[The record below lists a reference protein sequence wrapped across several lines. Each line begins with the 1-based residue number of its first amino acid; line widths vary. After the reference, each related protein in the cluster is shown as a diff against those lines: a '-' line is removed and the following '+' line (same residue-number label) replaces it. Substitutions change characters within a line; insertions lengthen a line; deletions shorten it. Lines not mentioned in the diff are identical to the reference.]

1 MIPINAIQ
9 QLSFTVFDFETSG
22 LDPKNDRVIEMAA
35 IRVVNGVV
43 AGEFSTLVQY
53 DGKLSPKITELTGI
67 TDDMTAC
74 GMDEDTAFRI
84 LNRMLGDH
92 ILIAHNAQF
101 DLSFLHHSLMRI
113 AGRSFRNDFIDT
125 LTISRARHVY
135 PHTLKDMC
143 DRYGIPLIGG
153 HRALNDVIACWELFR
168 TMHEEQPAMDSL
180 NVLGYMRKY
189 GPPKWSP
196 PNAKLVPIELKYAP
210 REA

>member
-1 MIPINAIQ
+1 MTFNPA
-9 QLSFTVFDFETSG
+9 LSYTIFDFETSG
-22 LDPKNDRVIEMAA
+22 LDPKKDRVIEMAA
-35 IRVVNGVV
+35 IRVVNGEI
-43 AGEFSTLVQY
+43 ASEFSTLVQY
-53 DGKLSPKITELTGI
+53 EGKLSSKITQLTGI

-84 LNRMLGDH
+84 LNRFIGDH

-125 LTISRARHVY
+125 LTISRQRHVY

-153 HRALNDVIACWELFR
+153 HRALNDVVACWELFR
-168 TMHEEQPAMDSL
+168 TMEEEQPSPEAL
-180 NVLGYMRKY
+180 NLLGYMKKY
-189 GPPKWSP
+189 GPPAWSP
-196 PNAKLVPIELKYAP
+196 PHAKLVPIELKYEP
-210 REA
+210 RNA

>member
-1 MIPINAIQ
+1 MQFIKNH
-9 QLSFTVFDFETSG
+9 SFTIFDFETSG

-43 AGEFSTLVQY
+43 ASEFSTLVQY
-53 DGKLSPKITELTGI
+53 EGKLTPKITELTGI
-67 TDDMTAC
+67 TDEMTAC

-92 ILIAHNAQF
+92 ILVAHNAAF

-113 AGRSFRNDFIDT
+113 AGRSFKNDFIDT
-125 LTISRARHVY
+125 LTISRERHVY

-143 DRYGIPLIGG
+143 DRYAIPLIGG

-168 TMHEEQPAMDSL
+168 SLDDEQSAEPYL
-180 NVLGYMRKY
+180 NTLGYMKKY
-189 GPPKWSP
+189 GPPAWSP
-196 PNAKLVPIELKYAP
+196 PHAKLKPAELKYAP
-210 REA
+210 KQA

>member
-1 MIPINAIQ
+1 MNSLIGKSYTI
-9 QLSFTVFDFETSG
+9 FDFETSG
-22 LDPKNDRVIEMAA
+22 LDPKKDRVIEMAA
-35 IRVVNGVV
+35 IRVVDGVI
-43 AGEFSTLVQY
+43 ASEFSTLVRY

-84 LNRMLGDH
+84 LNRILGDH
-92 ILIAHNAQF
+92 ILIAHNALF
-101 DLSFLHHSLMRI
+101 DLGFLHHSLMRI

-125 LTISRARHVY
+125 LTISRERHVY
-135 PHTLKDMC
+135 PHTLKDMS

-168 TMHEEQPAMDSL
+168 AMDLEKPAMDRL
-180 NVLGYMRKY
+180 NVLGYMKKY
-189 GPPKWSP
+189 GPPAWSP

>member
-1 MIPINAIQ
+1 MT
-9 QLSFTVFDFETSG
+9 LLHERSFTVFDFETSG

-35 IRVVNGVV
+35 IRVVNGEI
-43 AGEFSTLVQY
+43 ASEFSTLVQY
-53 DGKLSPKITELTGI
+53 DGKLAPKITELTGI
-67 TDDMTAC
+67 TDDMTAY

-84 LNRMLGDH
+84 LNRMIVGDQV
-92 ILIAHNAQF
+92 LVAHNAQF

-125 LTISRARHVY
+125 LTISRERHVY

-143 DRYGIPLIGG
+143 DRYAIPLVGG

-168 TMHEEQPAMDSL
+168 TLDEEQPVHDYL
-180 NVLGYMRKY
+180 NTLGYMRKY

-196 PNAKLVPIELKYAP
+196 PNAKLNAIDLKYAP

>member
-1 MIPINAIQ
+1 
-9 QLSFTVFDFETSG
+9 
-22 LDPKNDRVIEMAA
+22 
-35 IRVVNGVV
+35 
-43 AGEFSTLVQY
+43 VQY

-101 DLSFLHHSLMRI
+101 DLAFLHHSLMRI
-113 AGRSFRNDFIDT
+113 AGRSFKNDFIDT
-125 LTISRARHVY
+125 LTISRTRHVY

-180 NVLGYMRKY
+180 
-189 GPPKWSP
+189 
-196 PNAKLVPIELKYAP
+196 
-210 REA
+210 

>member
-1 MIPINAIQ
+1 MSILQNR
-9 QLSFTVFDFETSG
+9 SFTVFDFETSG

-35 IRVVNGVV
+35 IRVVNGEV
-43 AGEFSTLVQY
+43 ASEFSTLVQY

-84 LNRMLGDH
+84 LNRMIGDH
-92 ILIAHNAQF
+92 VLVAHNAQF

-113 AGRSFRNDFIDT
+113 AGRSFRNDFMDT
-125 LTISRARHVY
+125 LTISRERHVY

-143 DRYGIPLIGG
+143 DRYAIPLIGG
-153 HRALNDVIACWELFR
+153 HRALNDVIACWELFK
-168 TMHEEQPAMDSL
+168 TLDEEQPVHSYL
-180 NVLGYMRKY
+180 NTLGYMRKY

-196 PNAKLVPIELKYAP
+196 PHSKLNPIDLKYAP
-210 REA
+210 KEA